1 MEKTASVILLSYQT
15 QYTHTVKSISSFSGW
30 KDHCRKGMPGSGGHA
45 DLLAIKPA
53 GFLHSLQN
61 KVSEAI
67 QSGWLHSGVSTKTQE
82 SFC

>member
-1 MEKTASVILLSYQT
+1 MASVILLSYHG
-15 QYTHTVKSISSFSGW
+15 QYAHTVKSISSFSGW
-30 KDHCRKGMPGSGGHA
+30 KDQYRKGLPGSGGHA

-61 KVSEAI
+61 KVSKAI
-67 QSGWLHSGVSTKTQE
+67 QPGWLHSGLSTKTQE